1 MYARTEE
8 LKNKAYRINREN
20 IKKAIGI
27 QVSLKKNKKNLKKNT
42 FYQNMI
48 VFTASNVTILNPSCD
63 RNVHTY
69 ATN

>member
-48 VFTASNVTILNPSCD
+48 VFTDSNVTILNPSYD